1 MSETERDQVGL
12 AKGARKRLL
21 ISGSKVR
28 VLDGPPIESGT
39 PESAECPIW
48 LFGSFWFQIWFQIGP
63 ETASAADVTAAVTR
77 SSRSTHRR
85 PLFGI
90 QRA

>member
-1 MSETERDQVGL
+1 MADIRLGSGSSW
-12 AKGARKRLL
+12 GSLL

-28 VLDGPPIESGT
+28 VLDGPPILSGT
-39 PESAECPIW
+39 SASPECPIW
-48 LFGSFWFQIWFQIGP
+48 LFGAVWFQIWFQIGP
-63 ETASAADVTAAVTR
+63 ETASAAVVTASLTR
-77 SSRSTHRR
+77 SRRSTQRR